1 MSVDDDDRR
10 LSDTAVRRAR
20 ACFLESE
27 NGYGCAETAL
37 LALKHCFGLP
47 EAADS
52 SPAIAL
58 NGGYAYSGG
67 TCGALSGAGI
77 AVGQLAER
85 RLGDHRLAK
94 TMTRSVV
101 QTLLDDFVAEFGSA
115 DCRDLIGM
123 DLRAPGAHE
132 AFIASGVWRDG
143 CMRQIEFV
151 VRRLA
156 PLSSTSTWR
165 SAGGGSGSPVTGSAA
180 GRPGPC
186 CRAGTGP
193 VSLVAVAE

>member
-1 MSVDDDDRR
+1 MSVHDDDRR
-10 LSDTAVRRAR
+10 RTDAAVRRAR
-20 ACFLESE
+20 SCFLESDSA
-27 NGYGCAETAL
+27 YGCAEAAL
-37 LALKHCFGLP
+37 VALRECYGLP

-52 SPAIAL
+52 SAAIAL

-67 TCGALSGAGI
+67 TCGALSGAGL

-101 QTLLDDFVAEFGSA
+101 QALLDDFADEFGSA

-123 DLRAPGAHE
+123 DLRAPGAHD

-156 PLSSTSTWR
+156 PLSPMSAWRQRVGAAAHR
-165 SAGGGSGSPVTGSAA
+165 SADQPDRPGDPVA
-180 GRPGPC
+180 GREQA
-186 CRAGTGP
+186 R
-193 VSLVAVAE
+193 

>member
-1 MSVDDDDRR
+1 MSLDDDDRR
-10 LSDTAVRRAR
+10 CSDAAVGRAR
-20 ACFLESE
+20 DCFLASD
-27 NGYGCAETAL
+27 NHYGCAEATLVAL
-37 LALKHCFGLP
+37 RECFELP
-47 EAADS
+47 EADDS

-101 QTLLDDFVAEFGSA
+101 QALLDDFADEFGSA
-115 DCRDLIGM
+115 NCRDLIGM
-123 DLRAPGAHE
+123 DLRAPGVHE

-156 PLSSTSTWR
+156 PLLPTSAWHQQVEAAARR
-165 SAGGGSGSPVTGSAA
+165 SVVQPDRPGNPVSGSEPA
-180 GRPGPC
+180 R
-186 CRAGTGP
+186 
-193 VSLVAVAE
+193 